1 MQSPWQ
7 VCGERWGEA
16 CDELDQ
22 VPRDPS
28 PTPAPA
34 RASILRVQ
42 SPAPEATRD
51 PKPAHRHGDLA
62 GSTTGGSLS
71 HNHSHTFV
79 PTVDRQKHP
88 PQCSHIQGFTLT
100 CTLIRTHSEP
110 YNPHVAPWNRPRGHH
125 LTCTPSTPCPTTGM
139 QAKDSRI
146 HPAAHPGALELLDS
160 LARQTG
166 AFAPRHLHGLRAA
179 ARQPSRITPR

>member
-1 MQSPWQ
+1 MKRVMSWIKSPGTRVLHQ
-7 VCGERWGEA
+7 HPREPPYFA
-16 CDELDQ
+16 CSHPHQRPHVTLNQ
-22 VPRDPS
+22 H
-28 PTPAPA
+28 T
-34 RASILRVQ
+34 
-42 SPAPEATRD
+42 AT
-51 PKPAHRHGDLA
+51 GMA